1 MKKLLLPL
9 AVLAFSSLLSSCAP
23 KSASASSDDEARKR
37 AVIATEQQ
45 RVDAL
50 VHDDFAAL
58 VQIFADDMTY
68 SHSSGEIDTKTSYLK
83 KLTIGALKYKSL
95 EHSGLTVRLYGDTAI
110 LTGMSKVFSISAGV
124 ENKPTLNFLT
134 VYVWRDGAWRLAAW
148 HSTKMPDPVPVPA
161 R

>member
-1 MKKLLLPL
+1 MKFLLPL
-9 AVLAFSSLLSSCAP
+9 AALAFSCLLSSCAT
-23 KSASASSDDEARKR
+23 SYAGASSDDEARKR

-58 VQIFADDMTY
+58 GRIFADDMTY

-83 KLTIGALKYKSL
+83 KLTTGALKYKSL

-110 LTGMSKVFSISAGV
+110 LTGMTKVYSVAAGV
-124 ENKPTLNFLT
+124 DNKPVLNFLT
-134 VYVWRDGAWRLAAW
+134 VYVWREGAWRLEAW
-148 HSTKMPDPVPVPA
+148 HSTKMPDPVPPA
-161 R
+161 T